1 MAQGVPS
8 TFTTCTFLG
17 YTYDAAR
24 IPFTPLLSS
33 DSRFLP
39 LYVFCMVSRLSLLRR
54 VLER

>member
-17 YTYDAAR
+17 YTYDAAS

-33 DSRFLP
+33 TSRYTSFVWFLG
-39 LYVFCMVSRLSLLRR
+39 LRR